1 MRLPLWTKKDMT
13 GKRFSYKADYQVTGM
28 QDHVPVNP
36 YDTIAF
42 PKKELF
48 FCFPASYNINTVRT
62 DRDISAK
69 SGFYLFLLGNMFH
82 YSYLETQYNL

>member
-48 FCFPASYNINTVRT
+48 LFCFPASYNINTVRT
-62 DRDISAK
+62 TAIFLRKVVSIC
-69 SGFYLFLLGNMFH
+69 FYWATYFIIH
-82 YSYLETQYNL
+82 T